1 MGLSQIKP
9 YSARLLRLFAH
20 THYERL
26 TLFVHNHKFDAPH
39 AVGTPCVSVDG
50 FEGSTDD
57 ANKTDDFVEDT
68 LDDGPHDRLP
78 PNA

>member
-1 MGLSQIKP
+1 LVITKAIIECMGGNIDFESIENE
-9 YSARLLRLFAH
+9 YTRF
-20 THYERL
+20 
-26 TLFVHNHKFDAPH
+26 FFKFDAPH

-57 ANKTDDFVEDT
+57 ANTTDDFVEDT